1 MINLFNTYKYLMQNI
16 IKIISEAETRRS
28 KLVQNKLTFNR
39 TDLAPVMSEKTLDY
53 HFGKL
58 AKAYVDR
65 YNNKE
70 GDDNFNYGGATL
82 HNIFFAQFK
91 PPSSTRPF
99 GLSLE
104 LIESKFKS
112 FDNFKE
118 EVEKVAMA
126 IQGSGWVYIDTKG
139 NIKTIKN
146 HEYNDKMKIALL
158 IDWWEHAW
166 SLDYQSE
173 KAKYLK
179 NIWRIIDWSIVN
191 NRLTETK

>member
-1 MINLFNTYKYLMQNI
+1 MINLFNTYKYSMQNI
-16 IKIISEAETRRS
+16 IKIVSEAETNRI
-28 KLVQNKLTFNR
+28 KLVQNKLPVSR
-39 TDLAPVMSEKTLDY
+39 TDLEPVMSEKTLDY

-91 PPSSTRPF
+91 PPSATRPF
-99 GLSLE
+99 GASLE
-104 LIESKFKS
+104 LIESKFKT

-126 IQGSGWVYIDTKG
+126 IQGSGWVYMDIRG
-139 NIKTIKN
+139 NLKTIRN

-191 NRLTETK
+191 NRLIETK

>member
-1 MINLFNTYKYLMQNI
+1 MQNI
-16 IKIISEAETRRS
+16 IKIVSEAENRRI
-28 KLVQNKLTFNR
+28 KLVQNKLAFNR

-70 GDDNFNYGGATL
+70 GDDNFNYSGATL

-104 LIESKFKS
+104 LIDNKFKS

-118 EVEKVAMA
+118 EVEKIAMA
-126 IQGSGWVYIDTKG
+126 IQGSGWVYMDIKG
-139 NIKTIKN
+139 NLKTIKN

>member
-1 MINLFNTYKYLMQNI
+1 MQNI
-16 IKIISEAETRRS
+16 IKIVSEAETNRI
-28 KLVQNKLTFNR
+28 KLVQNKLSVSR
-39 TDLAPVMSEKTLDY
+39 TDLEPVMSEKTLDY

-70 GDDNFNYGGATL
+70 GDDDFNYGGATL

-99 GLSLE
+99 GTSLE
-104 LIESKFKS
+104 LIESKFKT
-112 FDNFKE
+112 FDTFKE
-118 EVEKVAMA
+118 EVEKIAMA
-126 IQGSGWVYIDTKG
+126 IQGSGWVYMDIKG
-139 NIKTIKN
+139 NLKTIRN

-166 SLDYQSE
+166 ALDYQSE

-191 NRLTETK
+191 NQLTEAK